1 MKLTTN
7 YIIYL
12 NEDNKVQCAKC
23 RLTGRFVKR
32 VNAQT
37 EYNLEY
43 VYKLT
48 FKGFIS
54 FMFTALFILFT
65 YKSVKI
71 SDEQKL
77 ESLEVEMFKAYQEKD
92 FLKFNVLN
100 AKRYE
105 MEYGL

>member
-12 NEDNKVQCAKC
+12 NGDNKVQFAKC
-23 RLTGRFVKR
+23 RMTGRFVKLSL
-32 VNAQT
+32 AQA
-37 EYNLEY
+37 EYDLEY

-65 YKSVKI
+65 YKSVKLTN
-71 SDEQKL
+71 EQKL
-77 ESLEVEMFKAYQEKD
+77 QSLEVEMFKAYQEKD
-92 FLKFNVLN
+92 FLKFNILN
-100 AKRYE
+100 AKRFE
-105 MEYGL
+105 LEYGV